1 MRLDSLIGRV
11 FDQLVVPE
19 RADDDAQSRPTYT
32 CRCDCGRTTEPV
44 RARNSKSGK
53 TSSTQSMLAN
63 ITHTS
68 YTPRV
73 V

>member
-1 MRLDSLIGRV
+1 MRLDSLIGRT
-11 FDQLVVPE
+11 FDQLVVLE
-19 RADDDAQSRPTYT
+19 RADDDAQSRPTYIR
-32 CRCDCGRTTEPV
+32 RCDCGKTTGPV
-44 RARNSKSGK
+44 RARNSKSGN

-63 ITHTS
+63 ITHPS